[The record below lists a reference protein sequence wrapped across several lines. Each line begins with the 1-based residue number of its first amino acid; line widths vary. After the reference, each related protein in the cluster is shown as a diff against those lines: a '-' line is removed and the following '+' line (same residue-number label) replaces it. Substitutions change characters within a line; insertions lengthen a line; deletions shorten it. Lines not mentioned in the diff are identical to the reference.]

1 MGKVFMLYGDGDYN
15 FIGDDVI
22 SYVFWFFIIVYIGD
36 GIEDGF
42 DFVVVSNFF
51 YFLEIFISCFII
63 YFVIYNLY

>member
-51 YFLEIFISCFII
+51 LFFRNFYKLYYYIFC
-63 YFVIYNLY
+63 NL

>member
-51 YFLEIFISCFII
+51 IF
-63 YFVIYNLY
+63 